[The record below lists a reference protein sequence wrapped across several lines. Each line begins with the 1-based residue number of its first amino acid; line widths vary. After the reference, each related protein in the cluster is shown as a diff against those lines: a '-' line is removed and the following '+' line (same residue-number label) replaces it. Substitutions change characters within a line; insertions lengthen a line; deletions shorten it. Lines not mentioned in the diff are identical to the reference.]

1 MSSKSKILFY
11 GFSTTDLKNLDIK
24 YDMVNINEQME
35 DMIIKDILEL
45 NTNENID
52 KDKKEKIILFSN
64 LEDNE
69 LNNIIPI
76 IRKHLGKEPILAV
89 VTPISINW
97 TFSDLKKE
105 LIRERDYFSNLQAGK
120 EKNNE

>member
-24 YDMVNINEQME
+24 YDAVNINEQME

-105 LIRERDYFSNLQAGK
+105 LIRERNYYNNLK
-120 EKNNE
+120 